1 MDSDNRRI
9 IELLP
14 TDWGPS
20 TQILTQT
27 TITLKALI
35 LNYCADNYDYMRTL
49 EFILML

>member
-14 TDWGPS
+14 TDWGP
-20 TQILTQT
+20 T